1 MVDRSALINPRQP
14 LWVSA
19 GETVAWYELV
29 IVGNEGCLQATRAAI
44 VLNPFSHTQGCV
56 VMSAP
61 RTAVPIKAVIF
72 DMDGLL
78 LDTEGIYTEV
88 TQIIAERYG
97 RTYDW
102 GIKQHIIGRGAQD
115 LADYVVK
122 ALDLPITPAEFLEI
136 REPLMSERFP
146 KALGMPGAEA
156 LVRHLKAHN
165 IPIAVG
171 TSSSRNSFG
180 HKTTLHREWF
190 GLFDTIV
197 TADDP
202 EVGAAKP
209 APDIFLT
216 AARRLDVAP
225 EDCLVFED
233 SPFGVTAAK
242 AAHMTAIAVPDEAMA
257 DSKYQ
262 HADQIIRKLADFDLA
277 AYGLPPMA

>member
-1 MVDRSALINPRQP
+1 MNPAR
-14 LWVSA
+14 
-19 GETVAWYELV
+19 TVV
-29 IVGNEGCLQATRAAI
+29 R
-44 VLNPFSHTQGCV
+44 
-56 VMSAP
+56 
-61 RTAVPIKAVIF
+61 PIKAVIF

-88 TQIIAERYG
+88 TQMIADRYG

-102 GIKQHIIGRGAQD
+102 GVKQHIIGRGALD
-115 LADYVVK
+115 LAEFLVK
-122 ALDLPITPAEFLEI
+122 ALELPITAQEFLTV
-136 REPLMSERFP
+136 REPLLKARFP
-146 KALGMPGAEA
+146 MAQSMPGAEA
-156 LVRHLKAHN
+156 LVRHLKAHH

-171 TSSSRNSFG
+171 TSSSAHSFEQ
-180 HKTTLHREWF
+180 KTTLHGEWF
-190 GLFDTIV
+190 DLFDAIV

-209 APDIFLT
+209 APDIFLA

-242 AAHMTAIAVPDEAMA
+242 AANMTAIAVPDEAMA
-257 DSKYQ
+257 DSKYH

-277 AYGLPPMA
+277 AYGLPPLR

>member
-1 MVDRSALINPRQP
+1 MN
-14 LWVSA
+14 
-19 GETVAWYELV
+19 
-29 IVGNEGCLQATRAAI
+29 
-44 VLNPFSHTQGCV
+44 
-56 VMSAP
+56 AP
-61 RTAVPIKAVIF
+61 RTAVGPIKAVIF

-115 LADYVVK
+115 LAEYVVK
-122 ALDLPITPAEFLEI
+122 ALDLPITPEEFLRI

-156 LVRHLKAHN
+156 LVRHLSAHN

-190 GLFDTIV
+190 GLFGTIV

-209 APDIFLT
+209 APDIFLA
-216 AARRLDVAP
+216 AARRLGVAP

-242 AAHMTAIAVPDEAMA
+242 AANMTAIAVPDEAMA
-257 DSKYQ
+257 DSKYA
-262 HADQIIRKLADFDLA
+262 HADQIIRKLAEFDLA
-277 AYGLPPMA
+277 AYGLPPMR